1 MTKINLTNLDWAN
14 APEIAGGDED
24 THNIQTATTADGTE
38 LIVHLDL
45 TTREATL
52 AAEINGNW
60 ITNDDWDADEH
71 APAFDAVLGDGW
83 RTWLDQWQDD
93 TLDDLESDEDDI
105 IAEIEGVHS
114 KTFELRDAFYEV
126 YKVVEVIWVEE
137 DVTWVDSALGNIGEK
152 WILWGEGDCPVRA
165 GRSEITNVDVL
176 DAPPTEVT
184 GDTSYCPTPWRV
196 YRAEELDEHCYLVRT
211 VR

>member
-1 MTKINLTNLDWAN
+1 MTKINLNNLDWAN
-14 APEIAGGDED
+14 TPEIADGDED
-24 THNIQTATTADGTE
+24 MHNIQTATADDGTE

-60 ITNDDWDADEH
+60 INNDDWDADEH

-93 TLDDLESDEDDI
+93 TLDDLEDDEDDT
-105 IAEIEGVHS
+105 IAEIEGAHS
-114 KTFELRDAFYEV
+114 KTFEMRDAFYEV
-126 YKVVEVIWVEE
+126 VETLEVIWVEE
-137 DVTWVDSALGNIGEK
+137 DVTWVDSGRQNVGATM
-152 WILWGEGDCPVRA
+152 ILWGEDDCPVRA
-165 GRSEITNVDVL
+165 GRSNVTNYDVL
-176 DAPPTEVT
+176 DAPVRQVT
-184 GDTSYCPTPWRV
+184 GDTSYTPAPQRV
-196 YRAEELDEHCYLVRT
+196 YRAEDLDEGCYLVRK